1 MTAANLP
8 TILGISFR
16 PCLDYFIFVIINIVI
31 LQKHY
36 LYVAVLGGSRGEPF
50 FTQARRRSV
59 NLSDALRKI
68 RLLKAV
74 SVEHG
79 SSPME
84 VETARNLIR
93 TLMERFAVPTDMAPE
108 RPQVFQMSWVY
119 WEHLL
124 GEYGLELRRF
134 GKRGNAQV
142 GRDRMVLIRLDTG
155 HWRVRQR
162 GQGGGTLIAA
172 GVGVETLREY
182 MKRFGPRAYAFTT
195 RSSDTIY
202 RRR

>member
-1 MTAANLP
+1 M
-8 TILGISFR
+8 
-16 PCLDYFIFVIINIVI
+16 
-31 LQKHY
+31 
-36 LYVAVLGGSRGEPF
+36 
-50 FTQARRRSV
+50 

-79 SSPME
+79 SSPTE
-84 VETARNLIR
+84 VENARNLIQV
-93 TLMERFAVPTDMAPE
+93 LMKRFSVPTDMAPE

-124 GEYGLELRRF
+124 GEYG
-134 GKRGNAQV
+134 KRGNVQI

-155 HWRVRQR
+155 HWRVRQSE
-162 GQGGGTLIAA
+162 QGGGALIAA
-172 GVGVETLREY
+172 GVGVETLRDY
-182 MKRFGPRAYAFTT
+182 MKRFGPRVYAFTT
-195 RSSDTIY
+195 RSPDAIF

>member
-1 MTAANLP
+1 M
-8 TILGISFR
+8 
-16 PCLDYFIFVIINIVI
+16 
-31 LQKHY
+31 
-36 LYVAVLGGSRGEPF
+36 
-50 FTQARRRSV
+50 

-79 SSPME
+79 SSPTE
-84 VETARNLIR
+84 VENARH
-93 TLMERFAVPTDMAPE
+93 LMQVLMKRFSVPTEMPPE

-134 GKRGNAQV
+134 GKRGNAQI
-142 GRDRMVLIRLDTG
+142 GRDRIVLIRLDTG
-155 HWRVRQR
+155 HWRVRQS
-162 GQGGGTLIAA
+162 GQGAGAAIAA

-195 RSSDTIY
+195 RSPDTIF